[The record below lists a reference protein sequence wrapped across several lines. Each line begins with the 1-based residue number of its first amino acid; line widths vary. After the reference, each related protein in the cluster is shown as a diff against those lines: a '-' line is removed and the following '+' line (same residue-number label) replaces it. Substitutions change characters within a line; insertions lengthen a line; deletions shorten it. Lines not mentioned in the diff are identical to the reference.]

1 MVRSIPVKG
10 NSTAMKM
17 HGGAAEMESKDAL
30 EALLPRTP
38 MGTARNLTFFLREV
52 EKKGRV
58 LRRGV
63 V

>member
-1 MVRSIPVKG
+1 
-10 NSTAMKM
+10 MKM
-17 HGGAAEMESKDAL
+17 SGGAAEVESKDAL

-38 MGTARNLTFFLREV
+38 MGTARNLTFFLSEA
-52 EKKGRV
+52 EKKRRV